1 MASSVKLR
9 EDREWSEGANGQQ
22 GSAQGVC
29 GGFIERA
36 WSRCRVHLD
45 GGDLA
50 RVAVFLVR
58 RCELSAVRY
67 LVWSG
72 ARRWARKRAV
82 FSLPARLDELV
93 RDALVGFG
101 LDGGVQGEG
110 GTMPCRYER
119 CTTRFRPSSAGNVE
133 LALGALGSQA
143 TVPERG
149 SGAANGWHGRQQ
161 TIGRAGRC

>member
-1 MASSVKLR
+1 MASLVKLR

-45 GGDLA
+45 GGDWA

-58 RCELSAVRY
+58 RCEPSAR
-67 LVWSG
+67 VWSMWLG
-72 ARRWARKRAV
+72 VRRWARKRAV
-82 FSLPARLDELV
+82 FRSCARLVELV
-93 RDALVGFG
+93 YVALVGFG
-101 LDGGVQGEG
+101 SDGVVQGEG

>member
-1 MASSVKLR
+1 VLSGEERGWGKNGEERGDGVDPGVLSAAMVSVCRGRDHHGLGN
-9 EDREWSEGANGQQ
+9 GA
-22 GSAQGVC
+22 
-29 GGFIERA
+29 
-36 WSRCRVHLD
+36 
-45 GGDLA
+45 
-50 RVAVFLVR
+50 VR
-58 RCELSAVRY
+58 SGRRSELSAVMY

-82 FSLPARLDELV
+82 FSLPTRLDELV

-101 LDGGVQGEG
+101 LDGMVQCEE